1 MDMIIKI
8 ILLLVP
14 AGLFIYFDKKM
25 VITNKV
31 KSKLK
36 INHFLGLFAF
46 MTISLLLTTLMVATL
61 TMFLHLS
68 SVFTYGFQTLL
79 LGILLGLFSNIQK
92 LLRGQGR

>member
-1 MDMIIKI
+1 MIIKI
-8 ILLLVP
+8 LLLLVP

-36 INHFLGLFAF
+36 INHFIGLFAF
-46 MTISLLLTTLMVATL
+46 MTMSLLLTTLIVAAL

-68 SVFTYGFQTLL
+68 SVFTYGFQTVL
-79 LGILLGLFSNIQK
+79 LGILLGLFSNLQRI
-92 LLRGQGR
+92 LRIQGR